1 MFQKKVVVVLQA
13 ILFEVKLEIN
23 DASGGVQATIEPSRL
38 SVPKPTRR
46 CLIEKGQRSLFKY
59 VQPSVHCLLLSS
71 LFHHFSASTPPASR
85 PRRQA
90 AVL

>member
-1 MFQKKVVVVLQA
+1 MLRA

-46 CLIEKGQRSLFKY
+46 MSY
-59 VQPSVHCLLLSS
+59 
-71 LFHHFSASTPPASR
+71 
-85 PRRQA
+85 
-90 AVL
+90 